1 MIKEKGQ
8 RYITKENYNINMV
21 SRIAGLMN
29 DNSKLSTSYIGR
41 QNLLTITLKTKRI
54 ITDTSNRLNIN

>member
-29 DNSKLSTSYIGR
+29 DSSKLTTSYIER
-41 QNLLTITLKTKRI
+41 
-54 ITDTSNRLNIN
+54 